1 MLQRIFYIFLLTI
14 SLILPNIRGNYIT
27 SADNQSLIKL
37 DDKSML
43 SGFIES
49 SDLNIDSYSYSTF
62 YQLKDG
68 YDIQVSFNSDT
79 KILEESIGKNH
90 INYENIRN
98 YTASDHLVISEPM
111 IFRGI
116 VVKEIAFYPLSIDV
130 ETNQVIFHEN
140 VEIVIDEYAIEQ
152 SRDYNDLKIS
162 KIFEDFYEDLIIN
175 YEPSNR
181 TEDYQKPSILYI
193 CGGTSIDNSY
203 VQELIEW
210 RHKTGYI
217 VNAVST
223 DEIGGG
229 STSSV
234 KNYIQSV
241 YDQSD
246 NPPEIVGLI
255 GDTGGNYSIGY
266 YTENWS
272 GYGGAGDFPYS
283 QLDGSDLL
291 PEIIIGRISVNSS
304 SDLNNV
310 INKTLAYEKASYI
323 SQIGTDWY
331 ENAALIGDP
340 SSSGQSTIIT
350 NQYIEDIMNTYQFE
364 DINTNYGN
372 GNYASWMENH
382 LEEGSLY
389 MNYRGYIGVSG
400 FSSSNIN
407 GANNYYKT
415 PFATFLTCGT
425 GDYNYTSFSEDFFR
439 AGSVS
444 NPKGAV
450 AAVGTATSGTHT
462 MFNNIVAMGIY
473 DGIFS
478 KNMKHAGTVV
488 TNGRLALLHT
498 YPDDPNEK
506 VSIFSHW
513 NNLIG
518 DPALVLWTDTPRTIS
533 ANFMNTISY
542 GTNFIDINVADNL
555 GYPVE
560 NALITLLK
568 GDDEI
573 FISSLT
579 DESGN
584 STIEFEYENIGEVQI
599 TITKKNCIPIEE
611 SFNIIMSDIS
621 VNILHENIQILDSGN
636 GNGDGIANPGENFD
650 LIIPL
655 INYGSSQAYNVQ
667 GNLSST
673 SDLITITS
681 NENIY
686 GNIQSQGISS
696 GDLVYSLS
704 IDGQVTNIDNLL
716 LRLEM
721 TDGNNIWE
729 SIVNL
734 NMHAGMIV
742 LNDVDILNGLGL
754 NPGVQSEIKVYLENT
769 GDFILEDVQL
779 TLLNSGYF
787 VDIISDLGLFGDIYP
802 GQIISSNDESALIVE
817 VDPNTIDGT
826 VIHLNANVTSSNGYS
841 KDIIITQT
849 AGQSSIMDP
858 LGPDSH
864 GYYIYDSNDMDYNL
878 APIYDWIEIDQDFG
892 GDGQLLS
899 LSDGGNGNGIS
910 NSSITLDLPFEFKF
924 YGITYN
930 QIVVNTN
937 GWISFGDTEITSFRN
952 YPIPGA
958 GGPSPMIAAFWD
970 DLKTTSSA
978 EIYKLSADNYFV
990 IEWSEMRTN
999 NNNST
1004 ETFQIILYDNTSLTP
1019 TGDNE
1024 IKIQYKDFNNT
1035 STGSYGEWGTPIHG
1049 AYSTVG
1055 IENHLGDIGLQY
1067 TFNNN
1072 YPISSMPLQDESA
1085 IFITTRNPIQT
1096 LLGDANQD
1104 EEINVLDVIVTVN
1117 HIINIEALDSMGAY
1131 IADLD
1136 GNGSINI
1143 LDVIII
1149 INLILQG

>member
-1 MLQRIFYIFLLTI
+1 
-14 SLILPNIRGNYIT
+14 
-27 SADNQSLIKL
+27 NQ
-37 DDKSML
+37 
-43 SGFIES
+43 
-49 SDLNIDSYSYSTF
+49 
-62 YQLKDG
+62 
-68 YDIQVSFNSDT
+68 
-79 KILEESIGKNH
+79 
-90 INYENIRN
+90 
-98 YTASDHLVISEPM
+98 
-111 IFRGI
+111 I
-116 VVKEIAFYPLSIDV
+116 VYHD
-130 ETNQVIFHEN
+130 N
-140 VEIVIDEYAIEQ
+140 VEILINEYPTEETREH
-152 SRDYNDLKIS
+152 SNMKIS
-162 KIFEDFYEDLIIN
+162 RIFEDFYEQLVIN

-181 TEDYQKPSILYI
+181 DEDYQEPSILYI
-193 CGGTSIDNSY
+193 CGGASIDNSY
-203 VQELIEW
+203 VQELIDW
-210 RHKTGYI
+210 RHRTGYI

-223 DEIGGG
+223 DEIGSG
-229 STSSV
+229 SSAV

-272 GYGGAGDFPYS
+272 GYGGAGDFPYT
-283 QLDGSDLL
+283 QLDGSDLF

-323 SQIGTDWY
+323 SQVGTDWY
-331 ENAALIGDP
+331 ETSSLIGDP

-350 NQYIEDIMNTYQFE
+350 NQYIEDVMKTYQFQN
-364 DINTNYGN
+364 INTNYGI
-372 GNYASWMENH
+372 GNYASWMESQ
-382 LEEGSLY
+382 LEDGSLY

-425 GDYNYTSFSEDFFR
+425 GDFNYTSFSEDIFR

-488 TNGRLALLHT
+488 TNGRLSLLST
-498 YPDDPNEK
+498 YPDDPSER

-518 DPALVLWTDTPRTIS
+518 DPALVLWTDTPKVIS
-533 ANFMNTISY
+533 ANFINSVSY
-542 GTNFIDINVADNL
+542 GTNFIDISIQDEF
-555 GYPVE
+555 GSSVE
-560 NALITLLK
+560 GALITLLK

-579 DESGN
+579 DISGN
-584 STIEFEYENIGEVQI
+584 STIKLDYESIGEVHL
-599 TITKKNCIPIEE
+599 TVTKKNCIPIEE
-611 SFNIIMSDIS
+611 SFNIVIDETS
-621 VNILHENIQILDSGN
+621 VNVQHDSIQILDNDN
-636 GNGDGIANPGENFD
+636 GNGDGIANPGEEFD

-655 INYGSSQAYNVQ
+655 KNYGFSTATNIVA
-667 GNLSST
+667 NLSTS
-673 SDLITITS
+673 SDLVSIL
-681 NENIY
+681 NNQNIY
-686 GNIQSQGISS
+686 GDIESEETSTGNLFYSLLLDEQLTSSDDLSLLLEINDGSNIWGSIININIQ
-696 GDLVYSLS
+696 
-704 IDGQVTNIDNLL
+704 
-716 LRLEM
+716 
-721 TDGNNIWE
+721 
-729 SIVNL
+729 
-734 NMHAGMIV
+734 AGMIV
-742 LNDVDILNGLGL
+742 LNDLDIINGSTL
-754 NPGVQSEIKVYLENT
+754 NPGQQKEIKIYLENQ
-769 GDFILEDVQL
+769 GDVVLEDVQI

-787 VDIISDLGLFGDIYP
+787 VDIVSGLGFFGDIYP
-802 GQIISSNDESALIVE
+802 GQIIGSNNQSSLIVQ
-817 VDPNTIDGT
+817 VDQNTINGAT
-826 VIHLNANVTSSNGYS
+826 IHINANITSSNGYS
-841 KDIIITQT
+841 RDIIITEY
-849 AGQSSIMDP
+849 AGEATIMDP

-864 GYYIYDSNDMDYNL
+864 GYYIYDSNDLDYNL
-878 APIYDWIEIDQDFG
+878 APIYDWIEIDQDLG
-892 GDGQLLS
+892 GNGELLP

-924 YGITYN
+924 YGINYS

-937 GWISFGDTEITSFRN
+937 GWISFGNTEITSFRN
-952 YPIPGA
+952 YPLPGA

-978 EIYKLSADNYFV
+978 EIYKLNFENYYV

-999 NNNST
+999 NNNSS
-1004 ETFQIILYDNTSLTP
+1004 ETFQIILYDNTYLTP

-1035 STGSYGEWGTPIHG
+1035 STGSYGGWGTPIHG
-1049 AYSTVG
+1049 AYCTVG
-1055 IENHLGDIGLQY
+1055 IENHLGTVGLQY
-1067 TFNNN
+1067 TFNNS
-1072 YPISSMPLQDESA
+1072 YPNASMPLENESA

-1117 HIINIEALDSMGAY
+1117 HITNIELLDSMGAY